1 MNNIELAN
9 IAVQIYNGLQTV
21 YAKGGIG
28 WKLTQARLDALLTQ
42 YPENKKYIS
51 EKDLGKYACD
61 CSGMIVGTAY
71 DGWRVNKEP
80 VWTKA
85 HDWNDQMLHD
95 RLTDCVSPE
104 NAVVGMCLWKQGHV
118 GLCIG
123 GGYAL
128 DSNAEKSGSGIHLRK
143 VTDVKWELAGKLP
156 EIEYVEP
163 KVGDIIPMPITKIE
177 NGIAYGEVKVSAP
190 GPVPTIHVG
199 SKVTIDPGAK
209 AGGLNKKYR
218 GKLINPKYAN
228 GKYVDTVT
236 KIETHY
242 GVEEALL
249 KGINTWVAI
258 SSLNLVE

>member
-1 MNNIELAN
+1 MTNFELAN
-9 IAVQIYNGLQTV
+9 IALQIYNGLQTV

-28 WKLTQARLDALLTQ
+28 WLLTRDRMDSLCKQ
-42 YPENKKYIS
+42 YEWNEAHLTKY
-51 EKDLGKYACD
+51 DLGKHACD
-61 CSGMIVGTAY
+61 CSGMIVGMAY

-118 GLCIG
+118 GLYIG

-128 DSNAEKSGSGIHLRK
+128 DSNAEASGSGIHLRK
-143 VTDVKWELAGKLP
+143 VSDVKWTLAGKLP

-190 GPVPTIHVG
+190 EPVPTIHVG

-209 AGGLNKKYR
+209 AGGLNKNYR
-218 GKLINPKYAN
+218 GKYIDPRYAN
-228 GKYVDTVT
+228 GKYVDTVK

-249 KGINTWVAI
+249 QGIVTWVAVK
-258 SSLNLVE
+258 SLKLA